1 MDKYE
6 KLRGRGKKPWPT
18 KDAMQQVYEKNLWG
32 SGTSDL
38 YSGEGSHKPEI
49 ITPYVQAIIR
59 FLSSLQ
65 KPISICDLGCGDF
78 NVGKELVDHTKN
90 CIAVDIVPEL
100 IERNKEKY
108 KAPNLEF
115 LCLDVAKDTLP
126 NTDCAILRQVLQHI
140 SNDEVKQV
148 VAKLAGYEYVILTE
162 HLPEGNFIPNKDI
175 ISGQGTRL
183 KKRSGINLLMAP
195 FNFKVIEERELLSV
209 TDENGVIVTTLYRC
223 R

>member
-1 MDKYE
+1 MKG
-6 KLRGRGKKPWPT
+6 KQKKSRSKKPWPT

-32 SGTSDL
+32 SGGEDF

-49 ITPYVQAIIR
+49 VKPYVEKLIA
-59 FLSSLQ
+59 FLSSFE
-65 KPISICDLGCGDF
+65 KPISVCDLGCGDF
-78 NVGKELVDHTKN
+78 NVGKELVDHAKN
-90 CIAVDIVPEL
+90 FIAVDIVPEL

-140 SNDEVKQV
+140 SNNEVKQV
-148 VAKLAGYEYVILTE
+148 AAKLVDYKYVIVTE
-162 HLPEGNFIPNKDI
+162 HLPNKDFIPNVDI

-183 KKRSGINLLMAP
+183 KKQSGINLLLAP
-195 FNFKVIEERELLSV
+195 FNLKVVAQRELLKV
-209 TDENGVIVTTLYRC
+209 VDEHGIIVTVIYKMH
-223 R
+223 